1 MNRRKFCLS
10 SVAAAFSGPAAGLA
24 GAPAAG
30 QMGAATQASSTLSVR
45 LHTFIYDRRYSA
57 GRMFGVAAEH
67 ARTTAGIVAID
78 GDITALW
85 SRDLRPRWSAGCG
98 AIAGMTS
105 ARSLFCLEQLAK
117 DHWMRVVIRAE
128 HAISEGHEFVHRV
141 TATES
146 MIARMTLAL
155 VAEDWPAKLP
165 AVLAACQGPDGS
177 PRVTRVVGPVCKHRW
192 VMTDEKLVS
201 FVIA

>member
-1 MNRRKFCLS
+1 
-10 SVAAAFSGPAAGLA
+10 
-24 GAPAAG
+24 
-30 QMGAATQASSTLSVR
+30 
-45 LHTFIYDRRYSA
+45 
-57 GRMFGVAAEH
+57 
-67 ARTTAGIVAID
+67 
-78 GDITALW
+78 
-85 SRDLRPRWSAGCG
+85 
-98 AIAGMTS
+98 
-105 ARSLFCLEQLAK
+105 
-117 DHWMRVVIRAE
+117 
-128 HAISEGHEFVHRV
+128 V